1 MEESKEIQSVYKI
14 FRTLVYVSLML
25 EFFVY
30 AMPYQALSALGP
42 LCMDFHDR
50 LSQML
55 IYRHGNLAYS
65 KLATLLMV
73 VITCIGTRN
82 KKHIKFDARRMVLMP
97 LASGIILIVLSV
109 WVYNMSM
116 SSRLSGLRL
125 NIVIYI
131 AASIMGT
138 LFVHTALDNISKYL
152 KTGLLDDRF
161 NFENESFSQNEKLQ
175 ENKYSV
181 NIPMRYYYKGNSE
194 RAG

>member
-82 KKHIKFDARRMVLMP
+82 KKAYQVRREAHGADAAGLGDYPHRP
-97 LASGIILIVLSV
+97 LC
-109 WVYNMSM
+109 
-116 SSRLSGLRL
+116 
-125 NIVIYI
+125 
-131 AASIMGT
+131 MG
-138 LFVHTALDNISKYL
+138 V
-152 KTGLLDDRF
+152 
-161 NFENESFSQNEKLQ
+161 
-175 ENKYSV
+175 
-181 NIPMRYYYKGNSE
+181 
-194 RAG
+194 